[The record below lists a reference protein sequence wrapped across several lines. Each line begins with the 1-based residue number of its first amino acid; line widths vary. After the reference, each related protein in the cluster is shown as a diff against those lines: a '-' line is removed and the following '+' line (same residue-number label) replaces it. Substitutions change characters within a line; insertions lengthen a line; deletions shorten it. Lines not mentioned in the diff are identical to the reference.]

1 MIAGFA
7 GRDASMR
14 RAANYLAAAFGAVLA
29 LVTVTA
35 IGVSGPAM
43 AAPAGPSPASLLL
56 AKQIIEIKGVK
67 AMFDPVVIGVVEKA
81 KSMFLQTNFM
91 WSKDINEVAAQ
102 MHHDYDNRVNELVD
116 ATARVYATHFSEAEL
131 KQILAFYQSPLGQKM
146 IVEEPKAVDESMVS
160 AAKWADNLSED
171 VMAKMRAEMKKRGHD
186 M

>member
-7 GRDASMR
+7 GRDAAPR
-14 RAANYLAAAFGAVLA
+14 RAAKYLAAAFGA
-29 LVTVTA
+29 
-35 IGVSGPAM
+35 AM
-43 AAPAGPSPASLLL
+43 ALAAVATIGLSRSATAANPSPASLLL
-56 AKQIIEIKGVK
+56 AKQIVEIKGVK

-102 MHHDYDNRVNELVD
+102 LHRDYDGRVTELVD
-116 ATARVYATHFSEAEL
+116 ATARVYAQHFSEAEL

-146 IVEEPKAVDESMVS
+146 ITEEPKAVDESMVD

-171 VMAKMRAEMKKRGHD
+171 VVAKMRAEMRKRGHD